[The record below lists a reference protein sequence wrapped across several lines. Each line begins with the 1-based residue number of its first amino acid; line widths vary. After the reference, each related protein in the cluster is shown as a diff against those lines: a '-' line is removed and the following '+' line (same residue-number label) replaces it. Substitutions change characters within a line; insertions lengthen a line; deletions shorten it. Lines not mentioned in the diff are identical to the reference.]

1 MEDDPLASLE
11 AAVASTTTLTYVP
24 IMSMPPPPHVLSSV
38 MPLPVV
44 LECILNASFLHLRLH
59 FQEVSDF
66 IISLPPSH
74 TRRALGVTRLDVGM
88 ADLVIAD
95 ISENMLV
102 PNVSDPAYSVPSW
115 IALDFDFLGE
125 LFDFMDVIIHDDRV
139 FLLFHPDDNGD
150 SRENIH
156 NDFLAFGVT
165 IFKEWLGVNR
175 LRLHLL
181 SMWTRPP
188 TFSKFYYLFV
198 PRKQLD
204 LIMINNTGTRH
215 FAFTMSLTSRLLAL
229 SSTWMMSV

>member
-1 MEDDPLASLE
+1 MEDDPPASLE

-24 IMSMPPPPHVLSSV
+24 ILFMSPPPPVFLSV

-44 LECILNASFLHLRLH
+44 LECILNVSFLHLRLH
-59 FQEVSDF
+59 FHEVSDF
-66 IISLPPSH
+66 IISLPPSY

-95 ISENMLV
+95 ISENLLV

-115 IALDFDFLGE
+115 NALDFDFLGE
-125 LFDFMDVIIHDDRV
+125 LFDFMDEIIHDDRV
-139 FLLFHPDDNGD
+139 FLLFHLDDNGD

-156 NDFLAFGVT
+156 NDFFAFGVT

-175 LRLHLL
+175 LRLHLAKHVDKTTNIFQVVL
-181 SMWTRPP
+181 LVRATKTIGSDHDKPHGH
-188 TFSKFYYLFV
+188 SS
-198 PRKQLD
+198 
-204 LIMINNTGTRH
+204 